1 MVAERAQQTA
11 TSENTNRQN
20 NQIHKRAA
28 NRPYWCFQG
37 TLKVLNTAWTRP
49 VVEVRSIYHPFVFM
63 LWFSDFYYSS
73 TLHVCLHTG
82 HCRVKHSISHF
93 KDV

>member
-73 TLHVCLHTG
+73 TL
-82 HCRVKHSISHF
+82 KHSISHF